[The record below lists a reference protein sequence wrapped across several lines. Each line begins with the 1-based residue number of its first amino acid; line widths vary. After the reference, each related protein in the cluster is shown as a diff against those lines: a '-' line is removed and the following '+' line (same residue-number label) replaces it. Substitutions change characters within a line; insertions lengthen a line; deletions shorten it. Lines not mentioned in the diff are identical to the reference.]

1 MYSGDF
7 HEWFVDINVRD
18 LEIFS
23 TIITVG
29 ACDLQVDE
37 AEVLI
42 DEQTVQLADGEQI
55 ITDEQQV
62 RFLQFSCD
70 GWNILKNC
78 FKKPF

>member
-1 MYSGDF
+1 MR
-7 HEWFVDINVRD
+7 N

-42 DEQTVQLADGEQI
+42 DEETVQLADGEQI

-62 RFLQFSCD
+62 RFLQISCD
-70 GWNILKNC
+70 GWKIFENWSKQ
-78 FKKPF
+78 PFRAHSH